1 MKRIALLL
9 STAVFCGCSGGS
21 SSDSHAAGG
30 SQYKYLALVQATYG
44 PARNG
49 KSGAPVDALTISG
62 TISNKSKTEVGCNGQ
77 AFILTDAGGESFTP
91 VSTSCEVPEIA
102 PNNAAAFSVVF
113 RTPMREH
120 MRLHF
125 EHDDGTYEIRDLQL
139 PVK

>member
-1 MKRIALLL
+1 MKRVALLL
-9 STAVFCGCSGGS
+9 CAALLCGCSGGGS
-21 SSDSHAAGG
+21 ESRNAGG
-30 SQYKYLALVQATYG
+30 GQYKYLALVQATYG

-62 TISNKSKTEVGCNGQ
+62 TISNKSKTGVGCNGQ

-91 VSTSCEVPEIA
+91 VSASCEVPEIA

-113 RTPMREH
+113 RTPMRAH

-139 PVK
+139 PAK

>member
-1 MKRIALLL
+1 MKAVALLL
-9 STAVFCGCSGGS
+9 CTALLCGCSGGGES
-21 SSDSHAAGG
+21 SKSAGG
-30 SQYKYLALVQATYG
+30 AKYKYLALVQATYG

-62 TISNKSKTEVGCNGQ
+62 TISNKSKANVGCNAQ

-91 VSTSCEVPEIA
+91 ISASCQVPEVA

-113 RTPMREH
+113 RTPMRDR

-139 PVK
+139 PAK